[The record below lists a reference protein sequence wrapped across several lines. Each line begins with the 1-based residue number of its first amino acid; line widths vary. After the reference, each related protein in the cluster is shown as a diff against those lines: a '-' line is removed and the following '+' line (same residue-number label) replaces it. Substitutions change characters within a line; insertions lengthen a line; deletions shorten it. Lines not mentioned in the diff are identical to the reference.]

1 MEKNFH
7 AGLEF
12 DMVIKSGEQ
21 KRTKRLMASWGRVA
35 INCEC
40 NGDGE
45 HEC

>member
-1 MEKNFH
+1 VETNFR

-12 DMVIKSGEQ
+12 GMDIKSGEQ
-21 KRTKRLMASWGRVA
+21 KRTKRLIASWGRVA
-35 INCEC
+35 INCEG